1 MPKITIEALPHQLEA
16 INAFENY
23 KQVLLLGGVGS
34 GKSFAG
40 NLFLLQEL
48 KRSFQGDNS
57 IGLISANSY
66 GQLRRSVLTQL
77 FQNLHAWGL
86 DFSYNQQQ
94 SLLTVQNSKKFF
106 CVSSEKN
113 SVEKVRGVNCGSLY
127 IDEGCFM
134 DSIESYTTLLGRVRD
149 IQGSQNIFITSS
161 PNGFNFM
168 YSLFAGEL
176 KTEDRHIVKAKTKD
190 NIHIDKNFY
199 VNMKSNLDEK
209 MVLQE
214 LEGEFVNLSGYKS
227 YYAFDRN
234 IHVKDLSEIKKK
246 FESKRVIGFIGVD
259 VNIDPY
265 CTVQGY
271 LDNNI
276 FYVTDETVIT
286 GGADT
291 PMMINKLLD
300 KGYSKWNLVADSTFS
315 KRQSTGKSDKK
326 YYEQYFNVLPS
337 RNPYITDK
345 VSNTNRILGQR
356 RLVIDKNCK
365 WLIKDL
371 EQVVWKENGKL
382 DGSNRE
388 LTHVSDALAYWL
400 WHCDPIQGS
409 IKGRSYSIKR

>member
-1 MPKITIEALPHQLEA
+1 MPKIKIEALPHQVEA
-16 INAFENY
+16 LNAFEKY

-40 NLFLLQEL
+40 NLFLLTEVQ
-48 KRSFQGDNS
+48 RAFQGDNS
-57 IGLISANSY
+57 YGIISANSY
-66 GQLRRSVLTQL
+66 SQLRRSVLTEL
-77 FQNLHAWGL
+77 FKNLHSWGM

-94 SLLTVQNSKKFF
+94 SLLTIQGKKKFF
-106 CVSSEKN
+106 CVSSEKS
-113 SVEKVRGVNCGSLY
+113 SVQKVRGINASSLY

-149 IQGSQNIFITSS
+149 PQGSQRVMICSS

-168 YSLFAGEL
+168 YNLFAGDL
-176 KTEDRHIVKAKTKD
+176 KTDDRTIIKAKTKD
-190 NIHIDKNFY
+190 NIHIDKSFY
-199 VNMKSNLDEK
+199 DNMKANLDEK
-209 MVLQE
+209 MALQE

-234 IHVKDLSEIKKK
+234 IHVKDLSEIKKN
-246 FESKRVIGFIGVD
+246 FERSRAIGFIGVD

-271 LDNNI
+271 FHNNV

-291 PMMINKLLD
+291 PMMINKLID
-300 KGYSKWNLVADSTFS
+300 KGYGGWHLVADSTFS
-315 KRQSTGKSDKK
+315 KRQTTGKSDKRF
-326 YYEQYFNVLPS
+326 YEKHFNILPS
-337 RNPYITDK
+337 RNPWVTDK
-345 VSNTNRILGQR
+345 VANTNRILGQR
-356 RLVIDKNCK
+356 RLFIDKSCT

-371 EQVVWKENGKL
+371 EQVVWKDNGKL
-382 DGSNRE
+382 DATNKD

-400 WHCDPIQGS
+400 WHCDQIQGS
-409 IKGRSYSIKR
+409 IKGRSYSIRR